1 MCHMQDVNRQPLVL
15 FAECLDQKKWGGWGG
30 GGDDHDNL
38 TDKICKSITFIPSL
52 NSEEIFLLIVFQ
64 LQAMFVRRI
73 LL

>member
-1 MCHMQDVNRQPLVL
+1 MPHARCKPTTSSSVCRMPGP
-15 FAECLDQKKWGGWGG
+15 KKKGGWGG

-38 TDKICKSITFIPSL
+38 TDKICKSITFIASL